1 MEAALVMRHR
11 SSCQISKESKVTGIF
26 ENNYISKSL
35 HFHEAIE
42 QPSLS
47 KNKLN
52 TPRQTDKFQIK
63 FAVLESVFEIVL

>member
-1 MEAALVMRHR
+1 M
-11 SSCQISKESKVTGIF
+11 
-26 ENNYISKSL
+26 
-35 HFHEAIE
+35 HFQEAIE
-42 QPSLS
+42 QPSHS